1 MRFRSER
8 GKSLIWNSEPLIMKA
23 LNKMILF
30 LQSYTLHVPVWIRLL
45 LVLGAFVMPTYW
57 AVTGTGMYAALA
69 EWQSGPTGGSHYI
82 VISFGL
88 PLIFFL
94 LPALAILLV
103 IGQFFPEI
111 DPKTKKKSIF

>member
-1 MRFRSER
+1 
-8 GKSLIWNSEPLIMKA
+8 MKA

-30 LQSYTLHVPVWIRLL
+30 LQSYTLRVPVWIRLI

-69 EWQSGPTGGSHYI
+69 EWQAGPPGGSHYI